1 MAVIFAKQRQ
11 ERIGLSKFLTMQE
24 LIEAIEK
31 QGLSEEQAEKCLEAV
46 REWLD
51 ENYPVA
57 GTLAGSWLKANS
69 LSMS

>member
-1 MAVIFAKQRQ
+1 
-11 ERIGLSKFLTMQE
+11 MQE

-57 GTLAGSWLKANS
+57 GTLAGSWLKTNS